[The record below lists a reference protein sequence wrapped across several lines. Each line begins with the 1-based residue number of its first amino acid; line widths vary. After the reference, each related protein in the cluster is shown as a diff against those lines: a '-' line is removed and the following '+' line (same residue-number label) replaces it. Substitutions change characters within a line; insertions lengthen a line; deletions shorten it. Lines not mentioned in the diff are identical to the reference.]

1 VENVRAY
8 DWAPSDFNIKY
19 RWSFGGNYEL
29 PFGKS
34 LTGAPGLL
42 LSGWQVNASTIWQ
55 TGLPFTV
62 TDQNS
67 VSGVIG
73 LATERPDLVNGNIRM
88 ANPTAGS
95 AGQWLNPAS
104 FAMPANFTLGN
115 APRNIGYGPNQNV
128 INLSLHKIFKVTE
141 RYNLQFRAESFN
153 VANHPIFGNPQANF
167 GNANFGK
174 ITAMAGTYAPRQI
187 QFALKL
193 LF

>member
-1 VENVRAY
+1 MNSSA
-8 DWAPSDFNIKY
+8 
-19 RWSFGGNYEL
+19 
-29 PFGKS
+29 
-34 LTGAPGLL
+34 
-42 LSGWQVNASTIWQ
+42 IWQ

-73 LATERPDLVNGNIRM
+73 LAAERPDLLNSNIRM
-88 ANPTAGS
+88 SNPTVGAG
-95 AGQWLNPAS
+95 GQWLNPAA

-115 APRNIGYGPNQNV
+115 APRNVGSGPNQSV
-128 INLSLHKIFKVTE
+128 VNLSLFKTFKLTE
-141 RYNLQFRAESFN
+141 RYNMQFRAESFN
-153 VANHPIFGNPQANF
+153 VANHPVFGITPGTPNVSFGNP
-167 GNANFGK
+167 NFGK